1 MHHASHLD
9 DVLIFLLAAVVV
21 VSIFRWFKASSILG
35 YLIAGI
41 LIGPYAL
48 GFIDEIE
55 GVKSLGEVG
64 VVFLL
69 FSIGLK
75 MPLQRLQVLRRYVFG
90 LGFTQVFLTGTLI
103 ALAAWVFNLEP
114 ITAIL
119 VGSGLALSSTA
130 VALQVLA
137 EKGEASSRYG
147 RVSFAVLL
155 FQDLAV
161 VVLIVL
167 LYSLD
172 RGEASIPMVL
182 GLAALKAS
190 AVLVGIILIG
200 RILLRPLFRIVA
212 SFNNQEL
219 FVATSLLVVLSTS
232 VLTAN
237 AGLSK
242 ELGAFLAGIL
252 LSETEYRHQVEADI
266 QPFHGLLL
274 GLFFMTVGM
283 GVDLNLFINN
293 FLIILGII
301 VSLVVSK
308 AAILFGL
315 CRVFRIPTG
324 SSVRVGLLLAS
335 GGEFVFIL
343 FAPAMQMGFIPE
355 SQGLILFVAVALSM
369 GLTPLL
375 GALGRYI
382 DSRISVAQ
390 ADSNLQS
397 AEEEIGDLRNHII
410 IAGFGRVGRIVAEIL
425 SQRMV
430 PFVAIDNNM
439 SRVSAGRAAGY
450 PVYFG
455 DARRSLVMRTLGAH
469 RARAVVV
476 SLNNQAISMR
486 TTMMLRRN
494 FPNAET
500 YVRMRDNE
508 YEEKLTQ
515 AGAIVIMP
523 ENLEPSLQLAASAM
537 RVSGTTDDEIS
548 QILND
553 FRRQYKSLNTIK
565 EDSETNE
572 KSMNG

>member
-1 MHHASHLD
+1 MHTSHLD
-9 DVLIFLLAAVVV
+9 DVLIFLLAAVLV
-21 VSIFRWFKASSILG
+21 VSIFRWLKASSILG
-35 YLIAGI
+35 YLISGI
-41 LIGPYAL
+41 IIGPYAL

-55 GVKSLGEVG
+55 GVRSLGEVG

-90 LGFTQVFLTGTLI
+90 LGFAQVFLTAGLI
-103 ALAAWVFNLEP
+103 ALVGWALKLEP
-114 ITAIL
+114 MTAIL
-119 VGSGLALSSTA
+119 MGSGLALSSTA
-130 VALQVLA
+130 VGLQVLA

-172 RGEASIPMVL
+172 QGEDSVMMIL
-182 GLAALKAS
+182 SLAALKAS

-200 RILLRPLFRIVA
+200 RILLRPLYRMIA

-232 VLTAN
+232 VLTSN
-237 AGLSK
+237 AGLSM

-283 GVDLNLFINN
+283 GVDLHLLFQN
-293 FLIILGII
+293 FLVVMGLVLSLII
-301 VSLVVSK
+301 VKSL
-308 AAILFGL
+308 ILFLL
-315 CRVFRIPTG
+315 CRLFRTPTAT
-324 SSVRVGLLLAS
+324 SIRVALLLAS

-343 FAPAMQMGFIPE
+343 FSPAMQMGIIPE
-355 SQGLILFVAVALSM
+355 RYGHLIYVVVAVSM

-375 GALGRYI
+375 AALGRYI
-382 DSRISVAQ
+382 EGRIATKVSDTNILSAQ
-390 ADSNLQS
+390 
-397 AEEEIGDLRNHII
+397 EEIGDLRNHII
-410 IAGFGRVGRIVAEIL
+410 IAGFGRVGKIVAEIL
-425 SQRMV
+425 SQRMI

-439 SRVSAGRAAGY
+439 TRVSEGRTAGY

-455 DARRSLVMRTLGAH
+455 DARRAMVMRTLGIQK
-469 RARAVVV
+469 ARAVIV

-494 FPNAET
+494 FSNLEV

-508 YEEKLTQ
+508 YEKKLSQ
-515 AGAIVIMP
+515 VGAYVIMP
-523 ENLEPSLQLAASAM
+523 ENLEPSLQLASSVM
-537 RVSGTTDDEIS
+537 KVIGIPEDEVTQIIS
-548 QILND
+548 D
-553 FRRQYKSLNTIK
+553 YRKQYKSTLTPEENQ
-565 EDSETNE
+565 SEQASNA
-572 KSMNG
+572 

>member
-1 MHHASHLD
+1 MPNASHLD

-21 VSIFRWFKASSILG
+21 VSIFRWLKASSILG

-41 LIGPYAL
+41 IIGPYAL
-48 GFIDEIE
+48 KFIDEIE
-55 GVKSLGEVG
+55 GVQSLGEVG

-90 LGFTQVFLTGTLI
+90 LGFAQVFFTGAII
-103 ALAAWVFNLEP
+103 ALFAWAFKLEP
-114 ITAIL
+114 KTAIL
-119 VGSGLALSSTA
+119 IGCGMALSSTA
-130 VALQVLA
+130 VGLQVLA
-137 EKGEASSRYG
+137 EKGESASRYG

-161 VVLIVL
+161 VALIVL

-172 RGEASIPMVL
+172 QGNESIMVVL
-182 GLAALKAS
+182 GLAGLKAA
-190 AVLVGIILIG
+190 AVLAGIILIG
-200 RILLRPLFRIVA
+200 RILLRPLFRIIA

-237 AGLSK
+237 AGLSM

-283 GVDLNLFINN
+283 GVNLHLLFNN
-293 FLIILGII
+293 FFLVTGLIL
-301 VSLVVSK
+301 SLVLIKSVV
-308 AAILFGL
+308 LFGL
-315 CRVFRIPTG
+315 CRLFRIPTA
-324 SSVRVGLLLAS
+324 SSLRVALLLAS

-343 FAPAMQMGFIPE
+343 FNPAMQMGIIPE
-355 SQGLILFVAVALSM
+355 TYGHIIYVAVAVSM

-375 GALGRYI
+375 AGLGRFAETHLA
-382 DSRISVAQ
+382 SSQSENNLESAQ
-390 ADSNLQS
+390 
-397 AEEEIGDLRNHII
+397 EEIGDLRNHIV
-410 IAGFGRVGRIVAEIL
+410 IAGFGRVGKIVAEVL
-425 SQRMV
+425 SRRMI

-439 SRVSAGRAAGY
+439 SRVSEGRAAGY

-455 DARRSLVMRTLGAH
+455 DARRATVMRTLGIQK
-469 RARAVVV
+469 ARAAVV
-476 SLNNQAISMR
+476 SVNHQSTAMR

-494 FPNAET
+494 FSSVEV

-508 YEEKLTQ
+508 YEEKLSQ
-515 AGAIVIMP
+515 VGATVIMP
-523 ENLEPSLQLAASAM
+523 ENLEPSLQLAASVM
-537 RVSGTTDDEIS
+537 KIIGTPEDEVAQIIS
-548 QILND
+548 DYRKQYNATSIPKDSLSEQIV
-553 FRRQYKSLNTIK
+553 
-565 EDSETNE
+565 
-572 KSMNG
+572 NG